1 MMITG
6 ASFEK
11 NGVKEWV
18 AIVVTN
24 YGREPNVK
32 EMERRKKIVYFRNEN
47 GLHKERFPIP
57 ISWSHGPKWPT
68 VQGRDTKIFIHIS
81 SML

>member
-1 MMITG
+1 MGTRLG

-32 EMERRKKIVYFRNEN
+32 EWRGARKLCTFRM
-47 GLHKERFPIP
+47 KMV
-57 ISWSHGPKWPT
+57 PT
-68 VQGRDTKIFIHIS
+68 S
-81 SML
+81 P

>member
-1 MMITG
+1 MGTRLG

-24 YGREPNVK
+24 WQGAK
-32 EMERRKKIVYFRNEN
+32 CERGE
-47 GLHKERFPIP
+47 E
-57 ISWSHGPKWPT
+57 
-68 VQGRDTKIFIHIS
+68 VQESCILS
-81 SML
+81 E